1 MTSLLES
8 AIKELTTAL
17 TRLTNVLD
25 NKKREDAQEQS
36 SPKEKITQSIIPP
49 EPQEVT
55 DVQVRAIL
63 IAKRAEGK
71 LEQIQKLMRSKY
83 GAAKFSEID
92 PAKYAEFLKDAEAL

>member
-1 MTSLLES
+1 MKNALES
-8 AIKELTTAL
+8 VLKELTAVL
-17 TRLTNVLD
+17 TRLTDVLD
-25 NKKREDAQEQS
+25 KKKEDAQEQS
-36 SPKEKITQSIIPP
+36 SPQENLSNPIIPSS
-49 EPQEVT
+49 PQEVT

-63 IAKRAEGK
+63 IAKRSEGK